1 MPYPSSYTQD
11 WPMRGGGHYTIR
23 PVQPDNASLLQDF
36 VRRLSERSRY
46 FRFVSSIRE
55 LPARMLARYTLIDY
69 EREMALV
76 AVCKARTPTDDGEF
90 IETERM
96 IGVSRYVANPDLSSC
111 EFSLAVDDELNGQGL
126 GSRLMLSIMD
136 VARHKG
142 LSEIDGLV
150 LTHNT
155 GMLKLMTK
163 LGFQIQ
169 VHANDPDFK
178 LCSKAL

>member
-1 MPYPSSYTQD
+1 MS
-11 WPMRGGGHYTIR
+11 
-23 PVQPDNASLLQDF
+23 
-36 VRRLSERSRY
+36 
-46 FRFVSSIRE
+46 E
-55 LPARMLARYTLIDY
+55 LPARMLAGYTLIDY

-76 AVCKARTPTDDGEF
+76 AVCKARTPTGDGEF
-90 IETERM
+90 VETERM
-96 IGVSRYVANPDLSSC
+96 IGVSRYIANPDLSSC
-111 EFSLAVDDELNGQGL
+111 EFSPVVDDEFSRQGL

-136 VARHKG
+136 TARHKG

-155 GMLKLMTK
+155 SMLKLMSK

-169 VHANDPDFK
+169 VTANDPDLK